1 MLKEKIAQSDF
12 TDKKKKQLKT
22 ICIFL
27 LNLKL
32 KIKINSF
39 NFVTDFD

>member
-12 TDKKKKQLKT
+12 TDKKKAVKT

-32 KIKINSF
+32 KIEINSF